1 MQRLLAAL
9 ALSAAALTTT
19 VSSPAFAHAGHNEA
33 TAAVPQ
39 SAEGDGVVRGINARA
54 GTITIA
60 HGPMPSL
67 RWPAMTMTFRVQSA
81 ELLRGV
87 TVGRRIHFVLQNR
100 NGRPVVVQIH
110 PV

>member
-9 ALSAAALTTT
+9 ALGAAALTTT
-19 VSSPAFAHAGHNEA
+19 VSSPAFAHAGHNE

-60 HGPMPSL
+60 HGPIASL
-67 RWPAMTMTFRVQSA
+67 HWPAMTMTFRVQSA
-81 ELLRGV
+81 ALLRGV
-87 TVGRRIHFVLQNR
+87 TVGRTIHFVLQNQ

-110 PV
+110 AV